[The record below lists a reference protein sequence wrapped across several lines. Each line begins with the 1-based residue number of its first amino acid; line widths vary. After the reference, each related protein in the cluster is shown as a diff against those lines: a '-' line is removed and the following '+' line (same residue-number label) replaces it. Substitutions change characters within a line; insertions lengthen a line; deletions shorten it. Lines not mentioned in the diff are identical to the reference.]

1 MTGDDDGRRST
12 APLFSPAPFHAG
24 KIALKRTLAMGAGR
38 QKAGMVQENMSDDSF
53 FREVNEEIRQD
64 QARQLWDR
72 YGPYALALAVLIVL
86 GTAGFV
92 AYEYW
97 TTSRANRSG
106 DAFSQALTL
115 ANEGKNDEALG
126 ALEKLEAEGY
136 GAYPLLARMRAATVL
151 AAKGDFAGAVESFDE
166 VAADMSIPA
175 SIRDMASLRAALILV
190 DSGSYAD
197 VSARVEALTSDTN
210 PLRHSAREA
219 LGLSAWK
226 EGRSSDALKLFEQIA
241 ADDGAPRNNRQRA
254 TLLAELIRGQGAAS

>member
-1 MTGDDDGRRST
+1 
-12 APLFSPAPFHAG
+12 
-24 KIALKRTLAMGAGR
+24 
-38 QKAGMVQENMSDDSF
+38 MVQENMSDDSF
-53 FREVNEEIRQD
+53 IREVNEEMRQD
-64 QARQLWDR
+64 QARALWDR
-72 YGPYALALAVLIVL
+72 YGPYALALAVLVVL

-97 TTSRANRSG
+97 TESRASRSG
-106 DAFSQALTL
+106 DAFSQALVL

-126 ALEKLEAEGY
+126 ALEQLEADGY

-151 AAKGDFAGAVESFDE
+151 AAKGDFTGAVASFDE
-166 VAADMSIPA
+166 VAADTSIPA

-190 DSGSYAD
+190 DNGSYAD
-197 VSARVEALTSDTN
+197 VSARTEALTADTN

-241 ADDGAPRNNRQRA
+241 SDDGAPRNNRERA
-254 TLLAELIRGQGAAS
+254 TLLAELIRGQGTAS

>member
-1 MTGDDDGRRST
+1 
-12 APLFSPAPFHAG
+12 
-24 KIALKRTLAMGAGR
+24 
-38 QKAGMVQENMSDDSF
+38 MSDDSF

-64 QARQLWDR
+64 RAKALWDS
-72 YGPYALALAVLIVL
+72 YGPYALVLAVLVVL
-86 GTAGFV
+86 ATAGFV

-97 TTSRANRSG
+97 VETRASRSG

-126 ALEKLEAEGY
+126 ALQQLETDGY

-151 AAKGDFAGAVESFDE
+151 VAKGDVAGAVASFDA
-166 VAADMSIPA
+166 VAADTSIPG
-175 SIRDMASLRAALILV
+175 SIRDMAKLRAALLLV

-197 VSARVEALTSDTN
+197 VAARAEALAGDAN

-241 ADDGAPRNNRQRA
+241 ADNEAPRNNRERA
-254 TLLAELIRGQGAAS
+254 TLLAELIRGQGTAS